1 MTEAWERL
9 PNERSKGY
17 ELFCLYRDLGPSRSL
32 EKCRQAYSLSLSL
45 RQLERYS
52 AKYDWVARAL
62 AFSDHIFA
70 LRLQEHEKRIL
81 ERMSL
86 GRSW

>member
-9 PNERSKGY
+9 PNERIKAY

-32 EKCRQAYSLSLSL
+32 SKCRQTYALPISV

-52 AKYDWVARAL
+52 AKYNWVARAQV
-62 AFSDHIFA
+62 FSDHIFA
-70 LRLQEHEKRIL
+70 LKLKEHEKRML
-81 ERMSL
+81 E
-86 GRSW
+86 GAIKW

>member
-9 PNERSKGY
+9 PNEPIKAY

-32 EKCRQAYSLSLSL
+32 RKLRQTNALSLSV

-52 AKYDWVARAL
+52 AKYAWLGRAQ
-62 AFSDHIFA
+62 AFSDHIFT
-70 LRLQEHEKRIL
+70 LKLEEHEKRIL
-81 ERMSL
+81 E
-86 GRSW
+86 GGNGW

>member
-1 MTEAWERL
+1 MTEPWDRL
-9 PNERSKGY
+9 PNERIKAY

-32 EKCRQAYSLSLSL
+32 RKLRQTNAMHLSL

-52 AKYDWVARAL
+52 ATYDWVARAQ

-70 LRLQEHEKRIL
+70 LKLKEHEKRIL
-81 ERMSL
+81 E
-86 GRSW
+86 GVKKW